1 MLRLK
6 SWECL
11 FSVARLGEALYQAIE
26 ANGEPSA
33 DRKLSSIG
41 WYMLPLLNNLWGPIS
56 SDIIDALRRVFA
68 CITMIVRYTRSKD
81 VDT

>member
-6 SWECL
+6 SWQCL

-56 SDIIDALRRVFA
+56 SDIIDALTEECVP
-68 CITMIVRYTRSKD
+68 V
-81 VDT
+81 